1 MPPFAP
7 MQAPPQGSSGPAAS
21 PSGNPG
27 MEADAL
33 AKVRGAAQ
41 ILEQALPNL
50 PFGSDS
56 HKAVLSAIQGLSKV
70 APASQMPHGVQT
82 SMIQGMAKDVQQN
95 AMLQQLR
102 QQMAARQQQGMA
114 PQGGGPPMGG
124 GAPMQGM

>member
-1 MPPFAP
+1 
-7 MQAPPQGSSGPAAS
+7 
-21 PSGNPG
+21 

-50 PFGSDS
+50 GFGSEQ
-56 HKAVLSAIQGLSKV
+56 HKAVLSAIQGLSKI
-70 APASQMPHGVQT
+70 APASGMPHGVQT

-95 AMLQQLR
+95 AMLQQLK
-102 QQMAARQQQGMA
+102 QQMMAKQQAGGA
-114 PQGGGPPMGG
+114 PGQAPGGAPMG